1 MTILARQKPQEM
13 RVILTGATGYVGEG
27 VLMECLDNPEIDKVL
42 SVSRRP
48 CGHIH
53 PKLEEYIIN
62 DFMEL
67 EVGDPRLQGYDA
79 VFFCAGISSIGMKEE
94 KYRVISHEIPLHFAD
109 VVGPKQDMTFVYV
122 SGAGNYNHT
131 DQMWVRVKKS
141 TEDEL
146 GRKGF
151 KGAFNFR
158 PAIMWR
164 YKGQLHIQKIQ
175 YVFWALYPLVKLFGG
190 WNTMSEVGRAMIA
203 VSRDGYRVREI
214 EVRDISALAKR

>member
-1 MTILARQKPQEM
+1 M
-13 RVILTGATGYVGEG
+13 RVIITGATGYVGEG
-27 VLMECLDNPEIDKVL
+27 VLMECLNNPEIDKVL

-48 CGHIH
+48 CGHQS

-67 EVGDPRLQGYDA
+67 KDGDPRLQGYDA
-79 VFFCAGISSIGMKEE
+79 VFFCAGISSVGMKED
-94 KYRVISHEIPLHFAD
+94 KYKIISHDIPLHFAD
-109 VVGPKQDMTFVYV
+109 IVGPKEKMTFVYV

-141 TEDEL
+141 TEDAL
-146 GRKGF
+146 ARKGF
-151 KGAFNFR
+151 KGSYNFR

-164 YKGQLHIQKIQ
+164 YKGQIHIQKIQ
-175 YVFWALYPLVKLFGG
+175 YAFWALYPIIKVAGL

-203 VSRDGYRVREI
+203 VSKKGYKVREI
-214 EVRDISALAKR
+214 EVSDISELAR